1 MQAANRVV
9 LNTGF
14 LYGKMVVTMFIALY
28 ATRLVLNAL
37 GAEDYGIFNLVAGVV
52 ALLSFLNGAMTLAT
66 QRYMSFSLGAG
77 NRAQLRKVFNSS
89 VLLHLIIG
97 LAVVLLLEGVGMYLF
112 GNVLS
117 IPPDRLHAAKSIFH
131 FMVVTAFFTIASV
144 PYDAIINTNENML
157 FVAVLGIIE
166 SVAKL
171 SLAIYL
177 PYAFSDRLIFY
188 GATLA
193 ILSIL
198 LLIAK
203 RIYCTRKYDESR
215 IRRHELDKGLIK
227 EMFAY
232 AGWST
237 IGASGVIAKSQGIA
251 VILNVFFGAVINA
264 AFGIANQINAQLTYF
279 SVTMLQSLNPQ
290 IVKSEGSGN
299 RKRMIQLAIMA
310 CKFSFFLLAFF
321 AVPAII
327 EMPYVLKMWL
337 HTIPEHTVV
346 FCRLIII
353 ASLINQLSSGLQI
366 AVHAVGRIK
375 KYQVIISIL
384 LLLNLPGSW
393 MLLRMGMPPFTVM
406 LFAIFVEI
414 ICCGFRAIAAKRLT
428 GLKIND
434 YFFKVIWQALVP
446 VTLATGIAVIPFLL
460 MDEGFLRLLVTGTIS
475 SLSIILCIKYLGL
488 TPYEHEKMEEMLEK
502 AITKVS
508 TRLKPI

>member
-14 LYGKMVVTMFIALY
+14 LYGKMVVTMFVALY

-37 GAEDYGIFNLVAGVV
+37 GAEDYGIFNLAAGLV

-77 NRAQLRKVFNSS
+77 DRAQLRKVFNSGI
-89 VLLHLIIG
+89 LLHLIIG
-97 LAVVLLLEGVGMYLF
+97 IAVVLLLEGVGMYLF
-112 GNVLS
+112 SNVLR
-117 IPPDRLHAAKSIFH
+117 IPPERLFAAKSIFH

-188 GATLA
+188 GAALA
-193 ILSIL
+193 ILSVL
-198 LLIAK
+198 LLIGK
-203 RIYCTRKYDESR
+203 RVYCTRKYAESR
-215 IRRHELDKGLIK
+215 VRKSELDKGLIK

-237 IGASGVIAKSQGIA
+237 IGASGVIAKSQGVA

-299 RKRMIQLAIMA
+299 RKRMIQLAMMA

-321 AVPAII
+321 AIPAII
-327 EMPYVLKMWL
+327 EMPYVLRMWL
-337 HTIPEHTVV
+337 QNIPEHTVM
-346 FCRLIII
+346 FCRLIIT

-366 AVHAVGRIK
+366 AVHAVGRIR
-375 KYQVIISIL
+375 KYQIIISVL
-384 LLLNLPGSW
+384 LLLNLPGAW
-393 MLLRMGMPPFTVM
+393 LLLHMGLPPFTVM
-406 LFAIFVEI
+406 LFAIFVEVVS
-414 ICCGFRAIAAKRLT
+414 CSFRAIAARRLT
-428 GLKIND
+428 GLKVSE
-434 YFFKVIWQALVP
+434 YLFKVIWQALVP
-446 VTLATGIAVIPFLL
+446 VTLAAGIAVIPSLL
-460 MDEGFLRLLVTGTIS
+460 MEEGFLRLLITGLIS
-475 SLSIILCIKYLGL
+475 SLSFFISIRYLGL
-488 TPYEHEKMEEMLEK
+488 TAYEQEKLEEMLEK
-502 AITKVS
+502 LITKVS
-508 TRLKPI
+508 TRLKPV

>member
-1 MQAANRVV
+1 MIVS
-9 LNTGF
+9 
-14 LYGKMVVTMFIALY
+14 MFIALY
-28 ATRLVLNAL
+28 ATRLVLHAL

-66 QRYMSFSLGAG
+66 QRYMSYSLGAG
-77 NRAQLRKVFNSS
+77 DRNQLKKVFNSS

-97 LAVVLLLEGVGMYLF
+97 IAVVLLLEIVGMYLF

-117 IPPDRLHAAKSIFH
+117 IPPERLHAAKSIFH

-188 GATLA
+188 GGALA
-193 ILSIL
+193 ILAVL
-198 LLIAK
+198 LLIVK
-203 RIYCTRKYDESR
+203 RIYCARKYDESR
-215 IRRHELDKGLIK
+215 IRRHALDKGLIK

-237 IGASGVIAKSQGIA
+237 IGASGVIAKSQGVA

-299 RKRMIQLAIMA
+299 RRRMIQLAMMA

-321 AVPAII
+321 AIPAII
-327 EMPYVLKMWL
+327 EMPFVLKLWL
-337 HTIPEHTVV
+337 HNIPEHTVV

-393 MLLRMGMPPFTVM
+393 LLLRAGFPPFTVM
-406 LFAIFVEI
+406 VFAIFVEVI
-414 ICCGFRAIAAKRLT
+414 SCGFRALAARRLT
-428 GLKIND
+428 GLQISD
-434 YFFKVIWQALVP
+434 YLFKVIWQALVP
-446 VTLATGIAVIPFLL
+446 VTVAAGIAVIPSLF
-460 MDEGFLRLLVTGTIS
+460 MDEGFFRLLLTGIIS
-475 SLSIILCIKYLGL
+475 SLSVILCIKYLGL
-488 TPYEHEKMEEMLEK
+488 TSYEHEKLEEMLEK

-508 TRLKPI
+508 TRLKPV